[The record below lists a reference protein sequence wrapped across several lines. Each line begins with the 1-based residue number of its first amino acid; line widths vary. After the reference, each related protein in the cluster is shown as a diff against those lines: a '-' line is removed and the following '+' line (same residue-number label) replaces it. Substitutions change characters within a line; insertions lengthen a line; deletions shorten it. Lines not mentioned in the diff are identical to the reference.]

1 MPSLSDS
8 RPSLSS
14 RMRPPCGHAA
24 AVDLTDRIVDSWA
37 GWDIADLHRVSSFR
51 QPHPPWQ
58 KALRCP
64 CAGKSASAL
73 SSTSRKTRREC
84 WPRERPLGILGEA
97 TATRPLRARSNPAS
111 KRYAMRSPPVWIAA
125 PKLVG
130 GGGLH
135 CRRTRGG
142 SLGGHFAATDP
153 RRWERGERDTI
164 VDGFSSTRTMTRRGE
179 LDLMQPVKKYWPDM
193 PPSGSARPR

>member
-130 GGGLH
+130 GGSSLPANPWWISGRTFRCDRSAALGTGGTGH
-135 CRRTRGG
+135 HRRR
-142 SLGGHFAATDP
+142 LLIDP
-153 RRWERGERDTI
+153 DDDT
-164 VDGFSSTRTMTRRGE
+164 
-179 LDLMQPVKKYWPDM
+179 
-193 PPSGSARPR
+193 PR